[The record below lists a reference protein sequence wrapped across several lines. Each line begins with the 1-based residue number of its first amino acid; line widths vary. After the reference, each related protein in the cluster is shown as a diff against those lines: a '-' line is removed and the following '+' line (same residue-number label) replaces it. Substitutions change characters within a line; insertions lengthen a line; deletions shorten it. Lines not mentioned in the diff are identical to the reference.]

1 MRKPSTPCA
10 AETQDRLPQ
19 PHFHLCSD
27 LQLAEHAQNPS
38 PLCLPGRRQTAYAS
52 RGSSQATKTRTLKLL
67 PQKLSTCET
76 SGLGLRKIGVVLV
89 VIRNREPPDLQTTRH
104 QLSLRDRVERW
115 RVPGRSGVRA
125 VWGYGHLKLGPRGGT
140 KTEQYCSLRARDFGS
155 DQRSGSSPHGVEFG
169 NAKQDDA
176 LKVVDGGAI
185 LGSGR
190 SRAR

>member
-76 SGLGLRKIGVVLV
+76 SGLVSWNSSPFQIEGVPATNGTSYSAQITGVSDWSPYRIWPRFLRRRSRRFACCDCQPISGEAALEWSVANRP
-89 VIRNREPPDLQTTRH
+89 RNWNRLCEFPAMVSD
-104 QLSLRDRVERW
+104 
-115 RVPGRSGVRA
+115 
-125 VWGYGHLKLGPRGGT
+125 RGGD
-140 KTEQYCSLRARDFGS
+140 KRCKK
-155 DQRSGSSPHGVEFG
+155 PGV
-169 NAKQDDA
+169 
-176 LKVVDGGAI
+176 
-185 LGSGR
+185 
-190 SRAR
+190 